1 MTVERFGPERIRQIR
16 LELGGS
22 AGKNGESFCGRA
34 GLQMGEQPG
43 LADTGLALDRDDLA
57 PPGAERIQ
65 RSGDRL
71 ALRGAAD
78 EGRERRRHSA
88 ILA

>member
-65 RSGDRL
+65 RSGGL